1 MSLYVDKQ
9 FIIPISTRLEKFKQ
23 KSEYLWNFR
32 CPICGDSSKNKF
44 KTRGYVYRQ
53 KDGLFFMCHNCGT
66 STSFGNF
73 IKMID
78 RSIYSQ
84 YQMEKFKTQSH
95 NNVPKPDF
103 SIASGLPVFEKKI
116 NLPSIDSL
124 PNTHAARGY
133 VKDRRIPKDKWSSL
147 YYAEDFE
154 AFVKEIL
161 PDYDKTLYAEPR
173 LVIPFYDEKNILLGF
188 QGRALV
194 NSKVKY
200 ITIKLSDDNLKV
212 FGLNT
217 IDKNKKIYV
226 VEGPIDS
233 LFLENAIAMMDASLY
248 NAISSV
254 GNLDYTFIYDNEP
267 RNRDVVKHMEKTISL
282 GKDICIW
289 PAFLNDYKDINEMI
303 LRGQSQASVQSIIDS
318 NTHKG
323 LKARLEFSN
332 WRKI

>member
-1 MSLYVDKQ
+1 
-9 FIIPISTRLEKFKQ
+9 
-23 KSEYLWNFR
+23 
-32 CPICGDSSKNKF
+32 
-44 KTRGYVYRQ
+44 
-53 KDGLFFMCHNCGT
+53 
-66 STSFGNF
+66 
-73 IKMID
+73 
-78 RSIYSQ
+78 
-84 YQMEKFKTQSH
+84 
-95 NNVPKPDF
+95 
-103 SIASGLPVFEKKI
+103 
-116 NLPSIDSL
+116 
-124 PNTHAARGY
+124 
-133 VKDRRIPKDKWSSL
+133 
-147 YYAEDFE
+147 
-154 AFVKEIL
+154 
-161 PDYDKTLYAEPR
+161 
-173 LVIPFYDEKNILLGF
+173 
-188 QGRALV
+188 V

-217 IDKNKKIYV
+217 IDKNKKVYV